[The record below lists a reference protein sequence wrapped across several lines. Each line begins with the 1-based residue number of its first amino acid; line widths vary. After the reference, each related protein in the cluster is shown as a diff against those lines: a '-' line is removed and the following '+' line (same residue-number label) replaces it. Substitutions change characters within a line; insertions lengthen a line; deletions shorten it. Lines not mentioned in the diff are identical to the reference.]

1 MKYNGYEIDTVR
13 LDNNLALHVVADPS
27 VSGFHYV
34 CTAIIINP
42 LKEYGAL
49 NLVIYKPI
57 LTPNLVLRLML
68 RTQKSPPRERPESRR
83 FG

>member
-1 MKYNGYEIDTVR
+1 MGMKQIPFGWTTISLYTLWPTR
-13 LDNNLALHVVADPS
+13 LCVCV
-27 VSGFHYV
+27 FHYV
-34 CTAIIINP
+34 CTAMIINP

-49 NLVIYKPI
+49 NLVIYNPN

-68 RTQKSPPRERPESRR
+68 RTQKSVPGPRERPESRR